1 MEDKL
6 TKVMLEIA
14 IERAFKEIELKSKR
28 GIRNLVDLGAHFAK
42 GRFQKDFYN
51 IAQIMLENENSPY
64 YKLVFNIVQNVDHNI
79 LKTFGINLGLN
90 SWTYGAKKI
99 RQYEEKKGYNVP
111 WTIIFDFT
119 NPKNDILDYNKIEN
133 IINEGK
139 SIGLYSYIFFLD
151 NNENR
156 FKGLIEIL
164 KSNKDCAFIVF
175 VNPIILAEE
184 YILELKNIGNI
195 LLSINIRDNN
205 PFFDSKILLLK
216 KNKLLFGVH
225 MIYDNNDVKSILN
238 NSWAMDVVNLDCA
251 FAFLIPSL
259 ECSEEIVVSI
269 NKYIKDA
276 KTNQKY
282 PVFLIDFY
290 KDINHVNKTISQEYY
305 LMEFLP
311 DETFLYTSLLQLL

>member
-119 NPKNDILDYNKIEN
+119 NPKNDILD
-133 IINEGK
+133 
-139 SIGLYSYIFFLD
+139 
-151 NNENR
+151 
-156 FKGLIEIL
+156 
-164 KSNKDCAFIVF
+164 
-175 VNPIILAEE
+175 
-184 YILELKNIGNI
+184 
-195 LLSINIRDNN
+195 
-205 PFFDSKILLLK
+205 
-216 KNKLLFGVH
+216 
-225 MIYDNNDVKSILN
+225 
-238 NSWAMDVVNLDCA
+238 
-251 FAFLIPSL
+251 
-259 ECSEEIVVSI
+259 
-269 NKYIKDA
+269 
-276 KTNQKY
+276 
-282 PVFLIDFY
+282 
-290 KDINHVNKTISQEYY
+290 
-305 LMEFLP
+305 
-311 DETFLYTSLLQLL
+311 

>member
-1 MEDKL
+1 MENKL

-28 GIRNLVDLGAHFAK
+28 GTRNLVDLGAHFAK

-99 RQYEEKKGYNVP
+99 RQHEKKKGYNVP

-119 NPKNDILDYNKIEN
+119 NPENDILDYDKIEN
-133 IINEGK
+133 IINKGK

-156 FKGLIEIL
+156 FKGLIKIF
-164 KSNKDCAFIVF
+164 KSNKDCAFILF

-184 YILELKNIGNI
+184 YLLELKSIGNI
-195 LLSINIRDNN
+195 LLSINIRDKS
-205 PFFDSKILLLK
+205 PFFNSQILLLK

-225 MIYDNNDVKSILN
+225 MIYDNNDIKTILN
-238 NSWAMDVVNLDCA
+238 DSWAMSVVSLNCA
-251 FAFLIPSL
+251 FAFLIPSS
-259 ECSEEIVVSI
+259 ECGEEVVVSI

-290 KDINHVNKTISQEYY
+290 EDITHVDRTISIESC
-305 LMEFLP
+305 LMDPFP